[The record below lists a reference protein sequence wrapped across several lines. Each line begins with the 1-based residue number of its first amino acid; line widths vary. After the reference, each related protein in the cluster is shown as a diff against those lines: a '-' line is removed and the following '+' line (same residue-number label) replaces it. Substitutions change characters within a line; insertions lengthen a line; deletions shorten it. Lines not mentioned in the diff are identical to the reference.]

1 MGICD
6 DGPYILVAKNLALTG
21 HIAYNGWSAAMLC
34 WQLYLAAACIK
45 LFGFSFTAVRMST
58 LFVAVLS
65 AFLLQRVLVRCGV
78 TEGNAVVG
86 TLALALSPLYL
97 LLSVTFM
104 SDIHGLFGIVLCIY
118 TCIRALQSTTD
129 RAAVGWLCLAIV
141 SNVAIGTSRQLTWLG
156 VLVMVPCTLWLL
168 RERRS
173 VLLLGAVATAVGFL
187 GIFACLLWLG
197 HQPYTTPER
206 FGISDFPVV
215 HVSRRILTLLLEI
228 PFLLLPIMALLL
240 LGLRRSRPRTILIVS
255 GALALF
261 ALLAVVPSPLHNQVA
276 QFLEPTLR
284 DSPGGEWITV
294 QGVYEAL
301 NDPTPRIFVPLWLQV
316 LASAVSYGGV
326 IVLCLVCLGRDY
338 PKHSFNNATNI
349 SWLQLGILLGP
360 FAAGYIALLAYRA
373 ASVAHD
379 NIGNLV
385 FDRYAIGLLPVV
397 LILLTRLLQERV
409 EPRYA
414 LAGVLPVA
422 IVALYSVAVTHNTFS
437 LYRARVALAAELRA
451 NGIPDTAVDNGW
463 EYNLLVELQHS
474 SHINNSLIKLPA
486 DAYVPPPAPPTD
498 SCYVVFRAFTPHVQP
513 IYGVS
518 FAPDNCY
525 GPTTFAPVHYSRW
538 PTSQP
543 GTLYVVRY
551 RPSAAQ

>member
-34 WQLYLAAACIK
+34 WQLYLGAAFIK

-58 LFVAVLS
+58 LLVAVVS

-86 TLALALSPLYL
+86 TLALVLSPLYL

-118 TCIRALQSTTD
+118 ACIRALQSTTD
-129 RAAVGWLCLAIV
+129 RAAIGWLCLAIV

-156 VLVMVPCTLWLL
+156 ALVMVPCALWLL

-173 VLLLGAVATAVGFL
+173 VLLAGAAATAAGFL

-215 HVSRRILTLLLEI
+215 HVTRRILTLLLEI
-228 PFLLLPIMALLL
+228 PFLLLPVTAIFL

-255 GALALF
+255 GALVLF
-261 ALLAVVPSPLHNQVA
+261 ALLAVLPSPLHRHVA

-294 QGVYEAL
+294 QGMYEAL
-301 NDPTPRIFVPLWLQV
+301 NDPTPPVFVPLWMQALV
-316 LASAVSYGGV
+316 SAVSYGGA
-326 IVLCLVCLGRDY
+326 IVLCFACLGDRY
-338 PKHSFNNATNI
+338 PKHTSHTATRVT
-349 SWLQLGILLGP
+349 WQQLGILLAP
-360 FAAGYIALLAYRA
+360 FAAAYVALLTYRA

-379 NIGNLV
+379 NIGNLI
-385 FDRYAIGLLPVV
+385 FDRYAIGLLPIA
-397 LILLTRLLQERV
+397 LILLARLLQERV
-409 EPRYA
+409 VPRYT
-414 LAGVLPVA
+414 LAGAIPVA

-463 EYNLLVELQHS
+463 EYNLLVELKHA

-486 DAYVPPPAPPTD
+486 NAYVPPPAPPAD

-518 FAPDNCY
+518 FAPDDCY
-525 GPTTFAPVHYSRW
+525 GPAPFAPVHYSHW
-538 PTSQP
+538 PASQP

-551 RPSAAQ
+551 RPSAAH

>member
-34 WQLYLAAACIK
+34 WQLYLGAAFIK

-58 LFVAVLS
+58 LLVAVLS
-65 AFLLQRVLVRCGV
+65 AFLLQRVLMRSGV
-78 TEGNAVVG
+78 TEGNAAIG
-86 TLALALSPLYL
+86 TLALVLSPLYL

-118 TCIRALQSTTD
+118 ACIRALQSTTD
-129 RAAVGWLCLAIV
+129 RAAIGWLCLAIV
-141 SNVAIGTSRQLTWLG
+141 SNVAIGTSRQLAWLG
-156 VLVMVPCTLWLL
+156 VLVMVPCALWLL

-173 VLLLGAVATAVGFL
+173 VLLIGTAATAAGFL

-206 FGISDFPVV
+206 FGITDFPVV
-215 HVSRRILTLLLEI
+215 HVTRRILTLLLEI
-228 PFLLLPIMALLL
+228 PFLLLPVMALFL
-240 LGLRRSRPRTILIVS
+240 LGLRRSRTRTILIVS

-261 ALLAVVPSPLHNQVA
+261 ALLAVMPSPLHSHVA

-294 QGVYEAL
+294 QGLYEAL
-301 NDPTPRIFVPLWLQV
+301 NDPTPPVFVPLWIQALV
-316 LASAVSYGGV
+316 SAISYGGV
-326 IVLCLVCLGRDY
+326 LVLCLACLGRRY
-338 PKHSFNNATNI
+338 PKLRSDNATSI
-349 SWLQLGILLGP
+349 SWQQLGILLAP
-360 FAAGYIALLAYRA
+360 FAAAYVALLTYRA

-379 NIGNLV
+379 NIGNLI

-397 LILLTRLLQERV
+397 LILLARLLQERV

-414 LAGVLPVA
+414 LAGAIPVA
-422 IVALYSVAVTHNTFS
+422 IVALYSIAVTHNTFS

-463 EYNLLVELQHS
+463 EYNLLVELQHA

-486 DAYVPPPAPPTD
+486 NAYVPPPAAPAD
-498 SCYVVFRAFTPHVQP
+498 SCYVVFRAFTPQVQP
-513 IYGVS
+513 LYGVS
-518 FAPDNCY
+518 FAPDDCY
-525 GPTTFAPVHYSRW
+525 GPAPFAPVHYSRW
-538 PTSQP
+538 PEPQP